1 MLDFNAFIVSRNGL
15 YLNRNAV
22 AFIVIENSYNPIIP
36 FMSNRTRAH
45 LLVLGTG
52 FGAFNLVKNLKDDYE
67 IIVVSPRNH
76 FLFTPLLPSTTV
88 GTIEFR
94 SIIEPIRHARKDIRF
109 YHAEVVGIDTA
120 GNTVACIGVAD
131 KHEFEVGYDVLVVA
145 VGAVSNSF
153 GVPGVA
159 EHAMFLKELNDA
171 RELRQRIVRNFEQ
184 ANLPGISVEERQR
197 LLHFIVC
204 GGGPTGVEF
213 AAELN
218 DFMLEDLQK
227 AYPHLVAEARITLVE
242 AMKEILGT
250 FDEKL
255 RRYATELF
263 ARQRIS
269 VLTESPV
276 TKVDET
282 TVYLKDGSE
291 LPYGLLLWSTGNGP
305 TRFVERINLPKDNRS
320 RILTDDFFRV
330 EGFDNIYALGDCSII
345 KNNPLPA
352 TSQVAQQQ
360 GKYLAKSLTRHARNT
375 DVEPFRYKHLGM
387 LAYVGDNKALADL
400 EGVKGRGWA
409 TWLFWR
415 SAYLSRIVS
424 LKNKTLVLFDW
435 MKAKVFG
442 RDISQF

>member
-1 MLDFNAFIVSRNGL
+1 MAS
-15 YLNRNAV
+15 
-22 AFIVIENSYNPIIP
+22 SCP
-36 FMSNRTRAH
+36 H
-45 LLVLGTG
+45 LVVLGTG
-52 FGAFNLVKNLKDDYE
+52 FGAFNLVKYLKDDYD
-67 IIVVSPRNH
+67 ITVVSPRNH

-94 SIIEPIRHARKDIRF
+94 SIIEPIRYARDEIRF
-109 YHAEVVGIDTA
+109 YQAEAQDIDIA
-120 GNTVACIGVAD
+120 ERTVHCIGVAD
-131 KHEFEVGYDVLVVA
+131 RHGFDVEYDVLVIA

-159 EHAMFLKELNDA
+159 EHAMFLKELHDA
-171 RELRQRIVRNFEQ
+171 RELRQRIIQCFEQ
-184 ANLPGISVEERQR
+184 ANLPGISVEERHR
-197 LLHFIVC
+197 LLHFIIC

-227 AYPHLVAEARITLVE
+227 VYPHLVAEARISLVE

-255 RRYATELF
+255 RRYATDLF
-263 ARQRIS
+263 ARQGIS

-276 TKVDET
+276 IKVDEK

-291 LPYGLLLWSTGNGP
+291 LHYGLLLWSTGNGP
-305 TRFVERINLPKDNRS
+305 TKFIESIKLPKDNRS
-320 RILTDDFFRV
+320 RILIDNFFRV
-330 EGFDNIYALGDCSII
+330 KGFENIYALGDCTVIEAT
-345 KNNPLPA
+345 PLPA

-360 GKYLAKSLTRHARNT
+360 GKYLAKALTRRARKET
-375 DVEPFRYKHLGM
+375 VERFQYKHLGM
-387 LAYVGDNKALADL
+387 LAYVGNSRALADL

-424 LKNKTLVLFDW
+424 FKNKVLVMFDW
-435 MKAKVFG
+435 IKAKLFG